1 MAQTDYYDILGVSKN
16 ASQDEIKKAYR
27 KLARK
32 YHPDHSAGNKENE
45 ERFKEISEA
54 YAVLS
59 DEEKRKQYDTYG
71 SEDFQQRYSQ
81 EDIFRGS
88 NVEDILREFGFGG
101 GGSSFFTSFGGRGR
115 KSAGRQGARFSF
127 DPESIFGFGGGGG
140 GRQQQ
145 AAQMKGQDVE
155 TELPVTLQDI
165 CSGATKTISLQ
176 SPDGKTEQLTVKIP
190 KGLISGKKL
199 RFSGRG
205 QPNPYG
211 GPAGDLY
218 VRSKVVDDPVFKHKD
233 FDLYVDREIKLS
245 EALLGTKISVPTIG
259 GKQLSLNIAPGTQ
272 HKQKMRLAG
281 HGIPHMKGSGA
292 GNLYVV
298 INIKIPKKLTKKQK
312 ELVARLAE
320 TGI

>member
-1 MAQTDYYDILGVSKN
+1 MAQKDYYDILGVSKN
-16 ASQDEIKKAYR
+16 ATQDEIKKAYR

-32 YHPDHSAGNKENE
+32 YHPDHSDGSKENE

-101 GGSSFFTSFGGRGR
+101 GSFFSGFGRGGR
-115 KSAGRQGARFSF
+115 KSAGMGGSAFSF

-140 GRQQQ
+140 GRQQ

-155 TELPVTLQDI
+155 SELPVTLQDI
-165 CSGATKTISLQ
+165 FSGTTKTVSLKNA
-176 SPDGKTEQLTVKIP
+176 SGKTEQLTVKIP
-190 KGLISGKKL
+190 KGMISGKKL
-199 RFSGRG
+199 RLSGRG
-205 QPNPYG
+205 EASPYG

-218 VRSKVVDDPVFKHKD
+218 IRSRLVQDPFYRAD
-233 FDLYVDREIKLS
+233 GYDLYMDREIKLT
-245 EALLGTKISVPTIG
+245 EALLGTKISVPTVD
-259 GKQLSLNIAPGTQ
+259 GKQLSLTIPPGTQ
-272 HKQKMRLAG
+272 HKKKMRLSG
-281 HGIPHMKGSGA
+281 HGIPHMKGNGA

-298 INIKIPKKLTKKQK
+298 VNVKMPAKLNKKQK
-312 ELVARLAE
+312 ELVEELAE
-320 TGI
+320 TGV

>member
-1 MAQTDYYDILGVSKN
+1 MAQKDYYDILGVSRN

-32 YHPDHSAGNKENE
+32 YHPDHSEGNKENE

-88 NVEDILREFGFGG
+88 NIDEILREFGFGG
-101 GGSSFFTSFGGRGR
+101 GSFFTSFGGRGR
-115 KSAGRQGARFSF
+115 KSAGMGGARFSF
-127 DPESIFGFGGGGG
+127 DPESMFGFGGG

-145 AAQMKGQDVE
+145 AAQMKGSDVE
-155 TELPVTLQDI
+155 TELPVTLQEI
-165 CSGATKTISLQ
+165 ASGATKTISLQ
-176 SPDGKTEQLTVKIP
+176 SPDGRAEQLTVKIP
-190 KGLISGKKL
+190 KGLITGKKL

-205 QPNPYG
+205 QPSPYG

-218 VRSKVVDDPVFKHKD
+218 IRSKVVDDPVFRHKD
-233 FDLYVDREIKLS
+233 YDLYIDREIKLT
-245 EALLGTKISVPTIG
+245 EAILGTRITVPTLEG
-259 GKQLSLNIAPGTQ
+259 GELSLNVPPGTQ
-272 HKQKMRLAG
+272 HKRKMRLAG
-281 HGIPHMKGSGA
+281 RGIPHMKGGGA
-292 GNLYVV
+292 GDLYVV
-298 INIKIPKKLTKKQK
+298 INVRMPKGLSDKQRQ
-312 ELVARLAE
+312 LVEQLAE
-320 TGI
+320 TGL

>member
-1 MAQTDYYDILGVSKN
+1 MARKDYYDILGVSKT

-32 YHPDHSAGNKENE
+32 YHPDHSGGDKANE

-88 NVEDILREFGFGG
+88 NIDDILREFGFGG
-101 GGSSFFTSFGGRGR
+101 GSFFANFGRGR
-115 KSAGRQGARFSF
+115 KSAGTGGTRFSF
-127 DPESIFGFGGGGG
+127 DPESIFGFGGGG
-140 GRQQQ
+140 RQQQ
-145 AAQMKGQDVE
+145 AAHMKGGDVE
-155 TELPVTLQDI
+155 SELPVTIYDI
-165 CSGATKTISLQ
+165 VQGASKTISLQ
-176 SPDGKTEQLTVKIP
+176 SPNGSTDQLTVKIP
-190 KGLISGKKL
+190 KGWITGKKL
-199 RFSGRG
+199 RFAGRG
-205 QPNPYG
+205 QPSPYG

-218 VRSKVVDDPVFKHKD
+218 IRSKVVDDPVYKPKGH
-233 FDLYVDREIKLS
+233 DLYIDREISLTD
-245 EALLGTKISVPTIG
+245 ALLGTKISVPTVD
-259 GKQLSLNIAPGTQ
+259 GKQLSLTIPPGIQ
-272 HKQKMRLAG
+272 HKQKMRLSG
-281 HGIPHMKGSGA
+281 HGIPHMKGGGS

-298 INIKIPKKLTKKQK
+298 VNIRMPKRLSDKQTDLVKK
-312 ELVARLAE
+312 LAE

>member
-1 MAQTDYYDILGVSKN
+1 MAQKDYYDILGVSKN

-32 YHPDHSAGNKENE
+32 YHPDHSEGNKENE

-101 GGSSFFTSFGGRGR
+101 ASFFTNFGGRGR
-115 KSAGRQGARFSF
+115 KSAGGTRFSF
-127 DPESIFGFGGGGG
+127 DPESMFGFGGG

-145 AAQMKGQDVE
+145 AAQMKGSDVE
-155 TELPVTLQDI
+155 TELAVTVQDVVR
-165 CSGATKTISLQ
+165 GATKTISLQ
-176 SPDGKTEQLTVKIP
+176 SPSGETEQLTVKIP
-190 KGLISGKKL
+190 KGLITGKKL

-205 QPNPYG
+205 QPSPYG

-218 VRSKVVDDPVFKHKD
+218 IRSRVVDDPLFKAKD
-233 FDLYVDREIKLS
+233 FDLYIEREIKLT
-245 EALLGTKISVPTIG
+245 EAILGTKISVPTVEG
-259 GKQLSLNIAPGTQ
+259 GELSLTVPPGTQ
-272 HKQKMRLAG
+272 HKRKMRLSG
-281 HGIPHMKGSGA
+281 RGIPHMKGKGA
-292 GNLYVV
+292 GDLYVV
-298 INIKIPKKLTKKQK
+298 INIRIPARLTDEQR
-312 ELVARLAE
+312 ELVEKLAD
-320 TGI
+320 TGL

>member
-1 MAQTDYYDILGVSKN
+1 MAQKDYYDILGVSKN

-88 NVEDILREFGFGG
+88 NVDDILREFGFGG
-101 GGSSFFTSFGGRGR
+101 GGSFFTSFGGRGK
-115 KSAGRQGARFSF
+115 KSAGMRGARFSF
-127 DPESIFGFGGGGG
+127 DPESVFGFGGGGG
-140 GRQQQ
+140 QQQ
-145 AAQMKGQDVE
+145 GAQMQGQDVE
-155 TELPVTLQDI
+155 TELPVTLQEI
-165 CSGATKTISLQ
+165 CTGATKSISLQ
-176 SPDGKTEQLTVKIP
+176 SPEGRAEQLTVKIP

-205 QPNPYG
+205 QPSPYG

-218 VRSKVVDDPVFKHKD
+218 IRSKVVDDPLFKHKG
-233 FDLYVDREIKLS
+233 FDLYVDREIRLS
-245 EALLGTKISVPTIG
+245 EALLGTKLSVPTIE
-259 GKQLSLNIAPGTQ
+259 GKQLSLTVPPGTQ
-272 HKQKMRLAG
+272 PKQKMRLAG

-292 GNLYVV
+292 GALYVI
-298 INIKIPKKLTKKQK
+298 INIQMPKKLSKKQK
-312 ELVARLAE
+312 ELLAQLAE
-320 TGI
+320 TGL

>member
-1 MAQTDYYDILGVSKN
+1 MAQKDYYDILGVSKD

-32 YHPDHSAGNKENE
+32 YHPDHSDGSKESE

-101 GGSSFFTSFGGRGR
+101 GSFFTGFGGRGR
-115 KSAGRQGARFSF
+115 KSAGMRGSAFSF

-140 GRQQQ
+140 GRQQ

-155 TELPVTLQDI
+155 SELPVTLQDI
-165 CSGATKTISLQ
+165 VSGTSKTVSLKNAA
-176 SPDGKTEQLTVKIP
+176 SGTEQLTVKIP
-190 KGLISGKKL
+190 KGMITGKKL
-199 RFSGRG
+199 RLSGRG
-205 QPNPYG
+205 EPGPYG
-211 GPAGDLY
+211 GPAGD
-218 VRSKVVDDPVFKHKD
+218 
-233 FDLYVDREIKLS
+233 
-245 EALLGTKISVPTIG
+245 
-259 GKQLSLNIAPGTQ
+259 
-272 HKQKMRLAG
+272 
-281 HGIPHMKGSGA
+281 
-292 GNLYVV
+292 
-298 INIKIPKKLTKKQK
+298 
-312 ELVARLAE
+312 
-320 TGI
+320 